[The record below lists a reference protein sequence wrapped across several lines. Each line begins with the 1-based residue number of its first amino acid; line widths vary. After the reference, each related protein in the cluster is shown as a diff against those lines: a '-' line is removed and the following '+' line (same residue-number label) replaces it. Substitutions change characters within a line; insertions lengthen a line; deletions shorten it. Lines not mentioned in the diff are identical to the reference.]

1 MKKSLLFIAIAAGMV
16 TMVGCTQNKSWGESE
31 RDALRNELRAYRDM
45 VYLDDL
51 AEVEFN
57 DFSGDVIEAVEVDY
71 PVYTVFYE
79 LPGRGDTLDVYV
91 VSTIVERL
99 DDNPHN
105 LRHIYPYSWLVTEGI
120 LPAGLDHQAERAFYD
135 CLSHKVKRHYHS
147 SRKFINALLNDPN
160 ASNTIAN
167 MQMECAAE
175 LFDWGITTIEI
186 DEMIESTPSATTPTT
201 TPSATN

>member
-16 TMVGCTQNKSWGESE
+16 TMVGCTQNKSWGERE

-120 LPAGLDHQAERAFYD
+120 LPAGLDRQAERAFYD

-147 SRKFINALLNDPN
+147 SRKFINALLNDLN

-186 DEMIESTPSATTPTT
+186 DEMVESTPSATTPTA
-201 TPSATN
+201 TPSTTN